1 MDGAN
6 EWHAGPTLARQ
17 AIAGDSDMA
26 CLWVQCIE
34 GRDSARGQVLRRNDP
49 EPLHKTKEQDMNS
62 KVAMVVGGGSGMG
75 AAAARKLAHDGFQ
88 VAVLSSSGKGEALGR
103 ELGGLGLTGS
113 NQSSED
119 LQKLV
124 DQTMARWG
132 RIDVLVNSAGHG
144 PKGPVLELT
153 DAQWHLGLD
162 MYFLNVVRAVRVVA
176 PIMVQQKAGAIVN
189 ISSAWVVEP
198 SAMFPTSA
206 VARAGLAAFTKLF
219 ADEHAAHNVRM
230 NNVLP
235 GWIDSLPAKEE
246 RRESVPMQ
254 RYGTSEEVAAT
265 IAFLAS
271 EGAAYITGQNIRID
285 GGLMRS
291 I

>member
-1 MDGAN
+1 MVSKQQNKAKDK
-6 EWHAGPTLARQ
+6 HMT
-17 AIAGDSDMA
+17 
-26 CLWVQCIE
+26 
-34 GRDSARGQVLRRNDP
+34 
-49 EPLHKTKEQDMNS
+49 T
-62 KVAMVVGGGSGMG
+62 KVAMVIGGGSGMG
-75 AAAARKLAHDGFQ
+75 AAAARKLAEDGYQ
-88 VAVLSSSGKGEALGR
+88 LAVLSSSGKGEALGQA
-103 ELGGLGLTGS
+103 LGGIGMTGS
-113 NQSSED
+113 NQSVED
-119 LQKLV
+119 IQKLT
-124 DQTMARWG
+124 DQVMARWG

-153 DAQWHLGLD
+153 DAQWHLGMD
-162 MYFLNVVRAVRVVA
+162 MYFLNVVRAVRAVA
-176 PIMVQQKAGAIVN
+176 PIMVQQNAGAIVN

-198 SAMFPTSA
+198 SPMFPTSA
-206 VARAGLAAFTKLF
+206 VFRAGLAAFTKLF

-271 EGAAYITGQNIRID
+271 DAAAYITGQNIRID

-291 I
+291 M